1 MKKYMDMSL
10 EELRLLGNKELNEL
24 ADKIM
29 IMFDTIDEVK
39 DEETADWIEQ
49 LEELYTRID
58 YVLGIDYI

>member
-29 IMFDTIDEVK
+29 IMFNTIDEVK

>member
-29 IMFDTIDEVK
+29 IMFSTIDEVK
-39 DEETADWIEQ
+39 DEETTDWIEQ

>member
-29 IMFDTIDEVK
+29 IMFSTIDEVK
-39 DEETADWIEQ
+39 DEETVDWIEQ